1 MPGGDVNRGGD
12 GNSLKV
18 EFHLCVSN
26 IAHSDKR
33 SGTPYLTKFGE
44 NTSKRHQTVAARN
57 IEVLRRAVPMP
68 LDGIGRARPLT
79 LGNKKIDYGRNLHRL
94 TLLTHLSNSGVTTT
108 RRENHEENSFSDR
121 RYPRIPSTFIRA
133 GPDRSSSAT

>member
-1 MPGGDVNRGGD
+1 MNRGGD

-68 LDGIGRARPLT
+68 PDGIGRARPLT

-94 TLLTHLSNSGVTTT
+94 ILLTHLSNSGGTTNP
-108 RRENHEENSFSDR
+108 E
-121 RYPRIPSTFIRA
+121 
-133 GPDRSSSAT
+133 

>member
-1 MPGGDVNRGGD
+1 MIRADSVSIRVNFISDWQFGQRGCCMWGMRGGD

-33 SGTPYLTKFGE
+33 SGTPFLTKFGE

-68 LDGIGRARPLT
+68 PDGIGRARPLT
-79 LGNKKIDYGRNLHRL
+79 VGNKKSVMEG
-94 TLLTHLSNSGVTTT
+94 
-108 RRENHEENSFSDR
+108 
-121 RYPRIPSTFIRA
+121 TFI
-133 GPDRSSSAT
+133 G